1 MTPGSGVVPI
11 YGAEGGRLN
20 LFLLVLLE
28 GSHESHLVLVG
39 LEAAVT
45 ELAAGVDEL
54 EIDLLQ
60 GSLLG
65 VNKQRL
71 PTI

>member
-1 MTPGSGVVPI
+1 MPI